1 VQFYAV
7 TDFGIDNER
16 PVNDFVRVTPAK
28 KSSPYKGQCLAYH
41 PEANF
46 KNKKELQLVHNE
58 KGRYHDIHIAG
69 DGTLLRGQHRP
80 DIEIHN
86 RAEPVPGQSVIAP
99 RQSERPATPIEDLFE
114 PRTLEPPRAFSPERP
129 PTPE

>member
-1 VQFYAV
+1 MSLVGDIRLNFFLSVTESTVPFYAV
-7 TDFGIDNER
+7 TDFGIDDER
-16 PVNDFVRVTPAK
+16 PANDFVRVIPPK
-28 KSSPYKGQCLAYH
+28 KNSPYKGRCLAYH

-86 RAEPVPGQSVIAP
+86 RAEPVTDEVHDS
-99 RQSERPATPIEDLFE
+99 
-114 PRTLEPPRAFSPERP
+114 
-129 PTPE
+129 